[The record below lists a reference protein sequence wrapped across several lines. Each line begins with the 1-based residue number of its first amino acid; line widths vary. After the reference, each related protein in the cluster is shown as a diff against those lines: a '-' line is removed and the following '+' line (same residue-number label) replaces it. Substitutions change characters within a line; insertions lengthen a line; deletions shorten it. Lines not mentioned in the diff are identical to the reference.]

1 MNVANEVIILGF
13 GSGRIQILE
22 STTLSVVYEVASLL
36 SQIERIQVIG
46 SNVLAVNTDGN
57 F

>member
-1 MNVANEVIILGF
+1 MNVANDVIILGY
-13 GSGRIQILE
+13 GSGRLQILE
-22 STTLSVVYEVASLL
+22 SSTLSVLYEVASLL

-46 SNVLAVNTDGN
+46 SNVLAVNAVGN